1 MLTMLYNSY
10 IIIIESEVKSVE
22 KAYKYRIYPNKK
34 QKEIIAKTFG
44 CCRFVY
50 NTYLAKRIEMYEK
63 NKETFTYVQC
73 ANDMKKLKSELEW
86 LKEVDSTALQ
96 SSLKD
101 LDSAYQ
107 KFFKEHAGYPKF
119 KSKKTHRFSYKSK
132 CVNGNIQYCDRY
144 IKLPKLGMV
153 KTKNKLIPQGRILNT
168 TVSQEP
174 SGKYF
179 VSLCC
184 ADIDIEP
191 FDKTGN
197 AVGIDLG
204 IKEFCITSD
213 GEMIPNPKYLKKS
226 LDKLAKLQRQLSRKS
241 KGSSNRN
248 KTRIKVARLQEHIVN
263 QRKDFL
269 QKLSTEIIT
278 NYDIICL
285 EDLQVKNMLKNP
297 KQARSIQDVS
307 WSEFVRQLKYK
318 ADWYGKQVVQI
329 NKWYPSSQLCNVCGY
344 KNKDTKDLNVREWI
358 CPCCHTHH
366 DRDVN
371 AAINILNEGLRIL
384 EVA

>member
-1 MLTMLYNSY
+1 M
-10 IIIIESEVKSVE
+10 E

-34 QKEIIAKTFG
+34 QKEILARTFG

-50 NTYLAKRIEMYEK
+50 NHYLAKRMELYEQ
-63 NKETFTYVQC
+63 NKETFIYVQC

-107 KFFKEHAGYPKF
+107 KFFKEHSGYPKF
-119 KSKKTHRFSYKSK
+119 KSKKTHRYSYKSK
-132 CVNGNIQYCDRY
+132 CVNGNIQYDNKH

-153 KTKNKLIPQGRILNT
+153 KTKNKRMPQGRILNAT
-168 TVSQEP
+168 ISQEP
-174 SGKYF
+174 SGTYY

-184 ADIDIEP
+184 TDVEIKSFE
-191 FDKTGN
+191 KTN
-197 AVGIDLG
+197 SNIGIDLG

-213 GEMIPNPKYLKKS
+213 GEKIPNPKYLKKS
-226 LDKLAKLQRQLSRKS
+226 FDKLVKLQRELSRKT

-248 KTRIKVARLQEHIVN
+248 KARKKVARLQEHITN

-269 QKLSTEIIT
+269 QKLSDKMVK
-278 NYDIICL
+278 NHDIICI
-285 EDLQVKNMLKNP
+285 EDLQVKNMMQNHKLA
-297 KQARSIQDVS
+297 QSIADVS
-307 WSEFVRQLKYK
+307 WSEFVRQLEYK
-318 ADWYGKQVVQI
+318 ANWYNRKVI
-329 NKWYPSSQLCNVCGY
+329 KIDKFFASSQTCHACGY
-344 KNKDTKDLNVREWI
+344 VNKDTKNLSVREWN

-366 DRDVN
+366 DRDIN
-371 AAINILNEGLRIL
+371 AAKNMLKEGLRIL
-384 EVA
+384 ETA